1 MLGKLINESTR
12 FLFNVVLIGLISG
25 NYSCNGESENTP
37 PEIIVNSASVTEGDQ
52 GSKLAQ
58 VSISTTASIVEP
70 VEITYSTID
79 GSAKSDTDYTPVLNG
94 ILIIPSGGTGATVDI
109 EILGDEVME
118 FKETFGIKFTNSAS
132 YILNTYEVT
141 ITIADNDDQK
151 YEIQK
156 DNEGYITPDN
166 YPGMK
171 LVWSDEFD
179 EPDINTINWTFE
191 LGDGCPNVCGWG
203 NNELESYTDLEE
215 NARIN
220 DGKLI
225 ITALKGPGENSYTSA
240 RMITKDKQ
248 EFEFGRI
255 DVRAKLPEGKGIW
268 PAIWM
273 LGANI
278 DDVGWPSCGEIDI
291 MELVGDKPKTSH
303 GTAHYSINGGHAS
316 QGNSYVISDNYSTE
330 FHVFSIFWEQDIV
343 RWYVDYNKFYE
354 LRASGIGY
362 TYPFNSPFFF
372 ILNVAVG
379 GNWPGDPD
387 GSTIFPQEMQ
397 VDYVRVF
404 QPE

>member
-1 MLGKLINESTR
+1 
-12 FLFNVVLIGLISG
+12 
-25 NYSCNGESENTP
+25 
-37 PEIIVNSASVTEGDQ
+37 
-52 GSKLAQ
+52 
-58 VSISTTASIVEP
+58 
-70 VEITYSTID
+70 
-79 GSAKSDTDYTPVLNG
+79 
-94 ILIIPSGGTGATVDI
+94 
-109 EILGDEVME
+109 ME